1 MQRERESSKR
11 AVLKNRRMHVN
22 EGPILMQQ
30 EQANG
35 MTVRDWARA
44 RRNPEIRG
52 VSSAGL
58 MAD

>member
-1 MQRERESSKR
+1 MQRESESSKR
-11 AVLKNRRMHVN
+11 KVKGRSSRMHVN

-30 EQANG
+30 EQAND
-35 MTVRDWARA
+35 MTVRDRHKN
-44 RRNPEIRG
+44 RNPEIRV

>member
-1 MQRERESSKR
+1 
-11 AVLKNRRMHVN
+11 MHVN

-30 EQANG
+30 EQAND
-35 MTVRDWARA
+35 MTVRDRHKN
-44 RRNPEIRG
+44 RNPEIRV